1 MNESRDTSPV
11 EIRVNGEARSVPAGS
26 SVADLLAELGVPSG
40 RCAVEI
46 DRRIVP
52 RSQHGERRLATGE
65 SLEIVTFVGGG

>member
-1 MNESRDTSPV
+1 MSASQHQSRV
-11 EIRVNGEARSVPAGS
+11 VIRVNGEERSVPAES
-26 SVADLLAELGVPSG
+26 SVSDLLAELGVPAG

-52 RSQHGERRLATGE
+52 RSQHGERRLVQGE